1 MTSRIG
7 IQLEAIRINSDKEKE
22 RKNTEITHSG
32 LPQMNEDAMSKKETP
47 TRERRHR

>member
-22 RKNTEITHSG
+22 RKNTEITHAG